1 MAIFKSESYKKG
13 IIYSSCFNV
22 AGKSVA
28 FLQQWLIGYYF
39 GTQSEVDVFFFTYNI
54 ILFLSYFFL
63 NWTTSV
69 LIPEGMRIRVQES
82 EEASRKFFNTYIYIY
97 AAVGILLFLL
107 IRINPIECFKL
118 ISSFPPTIIE
128 NNVSLINWCIPII
141 CLNLVVSIFTEI
153 LSSYKYFTV
162 PNFVTFVNYVIGIIF
177 IIFYHDKCGIHSIA
191 QGLIIGYIL
200 NLIILVCMMKRIL
213 SWKFCLLSGFR
224 RQSIFHSSLYSQSG
238 YVVYLI
244 ALYVPQNIFSQ
255 LPPGSLTAI
264 NFADKILTIPS
275 IFLVAQ
281 ITNVMG
287 VKMNQLVARKEFEEL
302 MGLTEKLLIRVSL
315 GLLLVAV
322 TISFMSEF
330 LVDLL
335 FSWGRYDSNMMDI
348 TARMLSCMI
357 YYLPFSFCFGI
368 YTKLFNA
375 IKKQKYLFVLQLFT
389 QGVTLVLYFT
399 IIPCYGFY
407 SYPLCRIL
415 PYLLAVFLALL
426 FLKMSISS
434 IKLRKIII
442 SQFFMSVVTISLI
455 GYILWLFRIFE

>member
-1 MAIFKSESYKKG
+1 MAIFRSESYKKG
-13 IIYSSCFNV
+13 IIYSSVFNV

-82 EEASRKFFNTYIYIY
+82 EEASRKFFNTYICIY
-97 AAVGILLFLL
+97 AAVGVLLFLL
-107 IRINPIECFKL
+107 VRINSIECFKL
-118 ISSFPPTIIE
+118 ISSFPSVIIE

-141 CLNLVVSIFTEI
+141 CLNLVVSIITEI

-162 PNFVTFVNYVIGIIF
+162 PNLVTFVNYVIGIIF

-200 NLIILVCMMKRIL
+200 NLIILVCMMKKLL
-213 SWKFCLLSGFR
+213 SWEFCHLSGFR
-224 RQSIFHSSLYSQSG
+224 GRSIFHSSLYSQLG

-255 LPPGSLTAI
+255 LPAGSLTAI
-264 NFADKILTIPS
+264 NFADKILTIPG

-287 VKMNQLVARKEFEEL
+287 IKMSQLVAGKDFQEL
-302 MGLTEKLLIRVSL
+302 MRLTENLLIRISL

-322 TISFMSEF
+322 IISFVSEF

-335 FSWGRYDSNMMDI
+335 FSWGRYDSNMKDI
-348 TARMLSCMI
+348 TARILACMI
-357 YYLPFSFCFGI
+357 YYLPFSFCFSI
-368 YTKLFNA
+368 YTKFFNA

-389 QGVTLVLYFT
+389 QCVTLVLYFT
-399 IIPCYGFY
+399 IIPCYGFF

-415 PYLLAVFLALL
+415 PYLFAIFLALL
-426 FLKMSISS
+426 FLKMCISQ
-434 IKLRKIII
+434 IRLRRIII
-442 SQFFMSVVTISLI
+442 SQIFISVVTIGLV